1 MAIVRI
7 DLEML
12 PTIISHFSC
21 RGQWILIIVGAGVC
35 QLGDSKRQ
43 FREIY
48 IVQLVINLRRML
60 G

>member
-1 MAIVRI
+1 MATVRI

-12 PTIISHFSC
+12 PTIISQFLVSRPMDFDHS
-21 RGQWILIIVGAGVC
+21 RGRGMPA
-35 QLGDSKRQ
+35 GDSTRQ

-48 IVQLVINLRRML
+48 IVQLVINVRRML